1 VEYLAAWGYP
11 YVFEHFRFHLT
22 LTFDDYSDDQLV
34 EIFSRM
40 AAAAD
45 FTPAPDALDRL
56 RALLTAEPRDE
67 GFGNARFV
75 RNIFEAAV
83 TKQAMR
89 VAPLSDPSTEQLT
102 TLTVADI
109 VG

>member
-1 VEYLAAWGYP
+1 MYKRQLQSRFGRTIHFADYTTDELVQIFVQLGERHEYHAGDDAVEALRLVIAA
-11 YVFEHFRFHLT
+11 
-22 LTFDDYSDDQLV
+22 Q
-34 EIFSRM
+34 
-40 AAAAD
+40 
-45 FTPAPDALDRL
+45 
-56 RALLTAEPRDE
+56 PRDQ

-75 RNIFEAAV
+75 RNLFEAAV